1 MIWWSV
7 GLACGAACC
16 QAVAAYWQHRAVRAG
31 QSSGLLTGR
40 ALMRTLADRRWL
52 LGLLM
57 MAVGAAMHIAALA
70 TAPLVV
76 IQPVGILALILIALP
91 GRRSPRMPFLAIALT
106 SVAVGLFVVLA
117 ASTSTQAAIPTSA
130 VLSAVLI
137 GAIAVA
143 VLLASGLATTG
154 RRRCAL
160 FGTGAGVLYGTV
172 SAVIRAMLQHIS
184 SSGLDLITLVFAAT
198 IAIALLGA
206 AWLINQAH
214 ANGPAAAVVAT
225 LTIVDPL
232 VASGIGLFVYHESTN
247 SSVGIMIAQAGCA
260 IVAVVGALVLAGR
273 LPELAAID
281 GRPTEEQSLQLM

>member
-1 MIWWSV
+1 
-7 GLACGAACC
+7 
-16 QAVAAYWQHRAVRAG
+16 
-31 QSSGLLTGR
+31 
-40 ALMRTLADRRWL
+40 
-52 LGLLM
+52 M

-76 IQPVGILALILIALP
+76 IQPVGILALILVALP
-91 GRRSPRMPFLAIALT
+91 GRRSPRMPFLAIAFT

-117 ASTSTQAAIPTSA
+117 ASTSTQAAIPASA

-137 GAIAVA
+137 GAVAVA
-143 VLLASGLATTG
+143 VLLALGLAATG

-184 SSGLDLITLVFAAT
+184 SSGLDLVTLSYAAT
-198 IAIALLGA
+198 ITIALLGA

-232 VASGIGLFVYHESTN
+232 VAAGIGLFVYGESTN
-247 SSVGIMIAQAGCA
+247 NSVGVMIAQGCCA
-260 IVAVVGALVLAGR
+260 VVAVVGALVLARR

-281 GRPTEEQSLQLM
+281 GQPTEEPSFQLM